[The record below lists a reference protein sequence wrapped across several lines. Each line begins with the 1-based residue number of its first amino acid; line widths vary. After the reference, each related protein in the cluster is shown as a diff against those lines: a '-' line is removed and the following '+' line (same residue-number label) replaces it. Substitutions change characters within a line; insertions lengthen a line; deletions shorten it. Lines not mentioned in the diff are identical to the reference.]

1 MRCRAGPRS
10 MWPTVR
16 REHLMR
22 LRAAVP
28 LLPLLVAATV
38 LAAAPPAS
46 ATVQPHVLAAT
57 GDSITRA
64 FDVDG
69 SHFLKDAPA
78 ESWATG
84 TDTRVAS
91 VATRLAARGTL
102 TAFNDAKTGAKMSAL
117 DSQLVTAAS
126 QGADAVT
133 VEMGANDVCTSSVST
148 MTPTATFSAQF
159 DTALQHFLAVRT
171 GATVAVSSI
180 PNIYQLWSVLH
191 TSSSARFTWS
201 LLGECKSMLA
211 SSATETQRQAVL
223 TQEKADNA
231 ALATVCARYTGC
243 QWDGGAVFGTTF
255 TAAQVSTVDYF
266 HPNVSGQAVLA
277 STAWSSGPWQ

>member
-1 MRCRAGPRS
+1 
-10 MWPTVR
+10 
-16 REHLMR
+16 MR
-22 LRAAVP
+22 LRSAVP
-28 LLPLLVAATV
+28 LLPLLVAASV
-38 LAAAPPAS
+38 LAAAPPVS
-46 ATVQPHVLAAT
+46 AAVQPRVLAAT

-69 SHFLKDAPA
+69 SHFLRDDPA

-84 TDTRVAS
+84 TDPRVGS
-91 VATRLAARGTL
+91 VATRLAARGAL
-102 TAFNDAKTGAKMSAL
+102 TALNDAKTGAKMSAL
-117 DSQLVTAAS
+117 DGQLGTAAT

-133 VEMGANDVCTSSVST
+133 VEMGANDVCTSSPST

-159 DTALQHFLAVRT
+159 EVALTHFLAARP

-191 TSSSARFTWS
+191 TSSSARVTWA
-201 LLGECKSMLA
+201 LLGECKSML
-211 SSATETQRQAVL
+211 SSRATETQRQAVL
-223 TQEKADNA
+223 AQEEADNA
-231 ALATVCARYTGC
+231 ALATVCANHAGC
-243 QWDGGAVFGTTF
+243 RWDGGAVFATTF

>member
-1 MRCRAGPRS
+1 MR
-10 MWPTVR
+10 V
-16 REHLMR
+16 
-22 LRAAVP
+22 RAAVP

-46 ATVQPHVLAAT
+46 ATVQPQALAAT

-69 SHFLKDAPA
+69 SHFLKDDPA

-84 TDTRVAS
+84 TDARVNS
-91 VATRLAARGTL
+91 VAARLAARGPL
-102 TAFNDAKTGAKMSAL
+102 TALNDAKTGAKMSAL
-117 DSQLVTAAS
+117 DAQLATAAS

-133 VEMGANDVCTSSVST
+133 VEMGANDLCTSSAST
-148 MTPTATFSAQF
+148 MTPTTTFRSQF
-159 DTALQHFLAVRT
+159 DTALRDFFAARAAVGAT
-171 GATVAVSSI
+171 TPATVAVSSI
-180 PNIYQLWSVLH
+180 PNIYNLWSVLH
-191 TSSSARFTWS
+191 TNSSARFTWS
-201 LLGECKSMLA
+201 LLGECKSLL
-211 SSATETQRQAVL
+211 SSRNTEAQRQLVV
-223 TQEKADNA
+223 TQEVADNQQ
-231 ALATVCARYTGC
+231 LAEVCAAYAAQGC
-243 QWDGGAVFGTTF
+243 QWDGLAVYHTSF

>member
-1 MRCRAGPRS
+1 
-10 MWPTVR
+10 
-16 REHLMR
+16 MR

-28 LLPLLVAATV
+28 LLPLLVAAGV

-46 ATVQPHVLAAT
+46 ASVQPHVLVAT

-84 TDTRVAS
+84 TDARVDS
-91 VATRLAARGTL
+91 LATRLAARGAVTSY
-102 TAFNDAKTGAKMSAL
+102 NDAVTGAKMAAL
-117 DSQLVTAAS
+117 DGQLGTAAS

-133 VEMGANDVCTSSVST
+133 VELGANDVCTSSVST
-148 MTPTATFSAQF
+148 MTPTATFSTQF
-159 DTALQHFLAVRT
+159 ETALQHFIAARP

-191 TSSSARFTWS
+191 TSSSARFTWA
-201 LLGECKSMLA
+201 LLGECRSMLA
-211 SSATETQRQAVL
+211 STATETQRQTVL
-223 TQEKADNA
+223 AREKADNQ
-231 ALATVCARYTGC
+231 ALADVCGRYAAC
-243 QWDGGAVFGTTF
+243 RWDGGAVFATTF

-277 STAWSSGPWQ
+277 SVAWTSGPWQ

>member
-1 MRCRAGPRS
+1 
-10 MWPTVR
+10 
-16 REHLMR
+16 MR

-28 LLPLLVAATV
+28 LLPLLVAAGV

-69 SHFLKDAPA
+69 SHFLKDDPA

-84 TDTRVAS
+84 TDSRVNSVAS
-91 VATRLAARGTL
+91 RLAARGPVTSY
-102 TAFNDAKTGAKMSAL
+102 NDAVTGKKMIDL
-117 DSQLVTAAS
+117 DGQLKNAAA
-126 QGADAVT
+126 QGADGVT
-133 VEMGANDVCTSSVST
+133 VQMGANDLCTSSAST
-148 MTPTATFSAQF
+148 MTPTTTFRSQF
-159 DTALQHFLAVRT
+159 DTALRGFFAARAAAGAT
-171 GATVAVSSI
+171 TPATVAVSSI
-180 PNIYQLWSVLH
+180 PNIYNLWSVLH

-211 SSATETQRQAVL
+211 SRNTEAQRQLVV
-223 TQEKADNA
+223 TQEIADNQQ
-231 ALATVCARYTGC
+231 LADVCAAYAAQGC
-243 QWDGGAVFGTTF
+243 QWDGLAVYHTSF
-255 TAAQVSTVDYF
+255 TASQVSTVDYF

-277 STAWSSGPWQ
+277 STAWSSGPWR